1 MATMAV
7 MADGGPF
14 GDETVA
20 RDAGET
26 LAREAGQAYAQNAGM
41 TVAGKTA
48 GVPHRKSTDSVEL
61 AWSQGTASVDDDHDD
76 RDSQREPA
84 TVHQSWSATLGRA
97 GALLGIGLLVA
108 GAIVLAHSVLSKPKS
123 ANQATAPAAPAATS
137 TAPPTSVRTR
147 APVSITSTP
156 DQDNSYI
163 AALNQKGI
171 TFANPATAIQNGKT
185 VCQNIAQ
192 GYTVQ
197 QVVQQFREQ
206 SPDFSDKANDI
217 VTLSVHAY
225 CPQYNSLVPAS

>member
-1 MATMAV
+1 MAV
-7 MADGGPF
+7 MADGGRF

-26 LAREAGQAYAQNAGM
+26 LARDRALA
-41 TVAGKTA
+41 
-48 GVPHRKSTDSVEL
+48 DSVEL
-61 AWSQGTASVDDDHDD
+61 AWSQGTGSVDDRHDD

-84 TVHQSWSATLGRA
+84 TVRQSWSATLGRA

-108 GAIVLAHSVLSKPKS
+108 GAIVLAHLVLSKPKS
-123 ANQATAPAAPAATS
+123 ANQATAPAATS

-156 DQDNSYI
+156 DQDDSYI
-163 AALNQKGI
+163 AALNEKGI

-206 SPDFSDKANDI
+206 SPDFSDRANDI

>member
-26 LAREAGQAYAQNAGM
+26 LARDAGQAYAQNAGL

-61 AWSQGTASVDDDHDD
+61 AWSQGTASVDDSHDD

-108 GAIVLAHSVLSKPKS
+108 GAIVLAHLVLSKPKS
-123 ANQATAPAAPAATS
+123 ANQAATPAPTS
-137 TAPPTSVRTR
+137 TAPPTSVRTLP
-147 APVSITSTP
+147 PVSITSTP

-163 AALNQKGI
+163 AALNEKG
-171 TFANPATAIQNGKT
+171 GKT

-192 GYTVQ
+192 GNTVQ
-197 QVVQQFREQ
+197 QVVAQFRTQ
-206 SPDFSDKANDI
+206 SPAFSDKADEI
-217 VTLSVHAY
+217 VAISVHAY
-225 CPQYNSLVPAS
+225 CPQYDNLVSAS